1 MSIPGKIW
9 LTLLVLA
16 ILIFVHELG
25 HFLAAK
31 LFRVKVLRFSLGF
44 GPKLLGF
51 RWGETEYL
59 LSALILGGYV
69 KMAGDDP
76 SEETAP
82 EDKGRGFLEQPPW
95 KRALIALAG
104 PAMNL
109 AFPVLIYFVVFSFQS
124 AELSSRLGQVEP
136 DCPAWAAGLR
146 QGDRIVA
153 VNGEPVHYFG
163 ELSELIGPKWER
175 PVHLTYERLGEV
187 RTVDVVPEKV
197 ETRGVLETEVRGIIG
212 VRALASAP
220 VVGVASP
227 SSPVAKA
234 GLRSFDRVV
243 QVNGA
248 KVATFSQLE
257 ASLARE
263 ASAHRT
269 ALLKVVRDVPGGGP
283 AGALTTYST
292 FDAELDPSPA
302 EGPFALKA
310 LGLEPADL
318 YVFQVEKGS
327 PAEAAGMKRGD
338 RLLEAGGQKLG
349 GWTSFDRIRQQ
360 VAQGPLTVV
369 FARDGERFE
378 RTVQQRVV
386 AGKDEFDNPQ
396 PERLLFGAD
405 NDRRL
410 SSFAEG
416 ELIPYK
422 IGVGKALAKAL
433 KLVPDDIREVLLVIR
448 RLVEGRVSFRSVGGP
463 LMVGDVASR
472 AAEQGWE
479 AFLSVLAL
487 ISVNLGVMNL
497 LPVPILDGFHILSA
511 ALEGI
516 PPTAHRPQGPA
527 HRQLHRARA
536 AVDPDGVRAQ
546 QRVQALHRAVL
557 RLKRPRRLRPS
568 ATATG
573 SRRERPVALR
583 SPPARRAPPLG
594 R

>member
-9 LTLLVLA
+9 LTILVLA

-44 GPKLLGF
+44 GPRLLGF

-59 LSALILGGYV
+59 VSALILGGYV

-76 SEETAP
+76 TEETPA
-82 EDKGRGFLEQPPW
+82 EDRGRGFLEQPPW

-109 AFPVLIYFVVFSFQS
+109 AFPVLIYFVVFFFQS
-124 AELSSRLGQVEP
+124 TELSSRLGQVEP
-136 DCPAWAAGLR
+136 DRPAWAAGLR

-153 VNGEPVHYFG
+153 VDGEPVHYFG

-175 PVHLTYERLGEV
+175 PVRLTYERLGDL
-187 RTVDVVPEKV
+187 RTVEVVPEKV
-197 ETRGVLETEVRGIIG
+197 ETRGVLENEVRGIIG

-220 VVGVASP
+220 VVGVTSP
-227 SSPVAKA
+227 SSPAARA
-234 GLRSFDRVV
+234 GLRTFDRVV

-248 KVATFSQLE
+248 KIATFSQLE
-257 ASLARE
+257 TSLARE
-263 ASAHRT
+263 AAAGRP
-269 ALLKVVRDVPGGGP
+269 ALLKVIRDVPEGGA
-283 AGALTTYST
+283 AGALTTYT
-292 FDAELDPSPA
+292 ALDARLEPPPA
-302 EGPFALKA
+302 AGPFDLKA

-318 YVFQVEKGS
+318 YVFQVEQGS
-327 PAEAAGMKRGD
+327 PADEAGLKRGD
-338 RLLEAGGQKLG
+338 RLLEAGGQRLG

-360 VAQGPLTVV
+360 VAVGPLSFA
-369 FARDGERFE
+369 FARDGDRLE

-386 AGKDEFDNPQ
+386 TRKDEFDNPQ
-396 PERLLFGAD
+396 PEKLLFGAE
-405 NDRRL
+405 NDTRV

-416 ELIPYK
+416 ELIPYR

-448 RLVEGRVSFRSVGGP
+448 RLIEGRVSFRSVGGP

-472 AAEQGWE
+472 AAERGWE

-516 PPTAHRPQGPA
+516 RRRPID
-527 HRQLHRARA
+527 LRARLIA
-536 AVDPDGVRAQ
+536 NYIGL
-546 QRVQALHRAVL
+546 ALLLTLMAFVL
-557 RLKRPRRLRPS
+557 SNEFRRYI
-568 ATATG
+568 
-573 SRRERPVALR
+573 
-583 SPPARRAPPLG
+583 APFFG
-594 R
+594 

>member
-9 LTLLVLA
+9 LTILVLA

-44 GPKLLGF
+44 GPRLLGF

-59 LSALILGGYV
+59 VSALILGGYV

-76 SEETAP
+76 TEETPA
-82 EDKGRGFLEQPPW
+82 EDRGRGFLEQPPW

-109 AFPVLIYFVVFSFQS
+109 AFPVLIYFVVFFFQS
-124 AELSSRLGQVEP
+124 TELSSRLGQVEP
-136 DCPAWAAGLR
+136 DRPAWAAGLR

-153 VNGEPVHYFG
+153 VDGEPVHYFG

-175 PVHLTYERLGEV
+175 PVRLTYERLGDL
-187 RTVDVVPEKV
+187 RTVEVVPEKV
-197 ETRGVLETEVRGIIG
+197 ETRGVLENEVRGIIG

-220 VVGVASP
+220 VVGVTSP
-227 SSPVAKA
+227 SSPAARA
-234 GLRSFDRVV
+234 GLRTFDRVV

-248 KVATFSQLE
+248 KIATFSQLE
-257 ASLARE
+257 TSLARE
-263 ASAHRT
+263 AAAGRP
-269 ALLKVVRDVPGGGP
+269 ALLKVIRDVPEGGA
-283 AGALTTYST
+283 AGALTTYT
-292 FDAELDPSPA
+292 ALDARLEPPPA
-302 EGPFALKA
+302 AGPFDLKA

-327 PAEAAGMKRGD
+327 PADEAGLKRGD
-338 RLLEAGGQKLG
+338 RLLEAGGQRLG

-360 VAQGPLTVV
+360 VAVGPLSFA
-369 FARDGERFE
+369 FARDGDRLE

-386 AGKDEFDNPQ
+386 TRKDEFDNPQ
-396 PERLLFGAD
+396 PEKLLFGAE
-405 NDRRL
+405 NDTRV

-416 ELIPYK
+416 ELIPYR

-448 RLVEGRVSFRSVGGP
+448 RLIEGRVSFRSVGGP

-472 AAEQGWE
+472 AAERGWE

-516 PPTAHRPQGPA
+516 RRRPID
-527 HRQLHRARA
+527 LRARLIA
-536 AVDPDGVRAQ
+536 NYIGL
-546 QRVQALHRAVL
+546 ALLLTLMAFVL
-557 RLKRPRRLRPS
+557 SNEFRRYI
-568 ATATG
+568 
-573 SRRERPVALR
+573 
-583 SPPARRAPPLG
+583 APFFG
-594 R
+594 